1 MAQIDNAKSFRGS
14 YIRVTRL
21 DAAGKLVN
29 AADACFV
36 SKSFIKVSFTPEY
49 EEGEE
54 HKQQNA
60 DGSYCLQLKLPDTLK
75 RVNIELSVCDPAPEL
90 SEMLS
95 GGKVLKKNL
104 DLGGAGAKDYAIGW
118 AFPDVGEIH
127 DSGVAIEVWSQ
138 AVLTDTVAGTYPY
151 WHWVFPKVNLRP
163 SGSREFSTNVMA
175 NTFEGFGTGNVQF
188 KTGPDTK
195 WPFPENTTTPALYA
209 RVEESDLPKKLGLQ
223 AVPIV

>member
-75 RVNIELSVCDPAPEL
+75 RAAWRFHSLHPEH
-90 SEMLS
+90 
-95 GGKVLKKNL
+95 
-104 DLGGAGAKDYAIGW
+104 
-118 AFPDVGEIH
+118 DVH
-127 DSGVAIEVWSQ
+127 DQGQSQ
-138 AVLTDTVAGTYPY
+138 PRT
-151 WHWVFPKVNLRP
+151 
-163 SGSREFSTNVMA
+163 
-175 NTFEGFGTGNVQF
+175 
-188 KTGPDTK
+188 
-195 WPFPENTTTPALYA
+195 
-209 RVEESDLPKKLGLQ
+209 
-223 AVPIV
+223 